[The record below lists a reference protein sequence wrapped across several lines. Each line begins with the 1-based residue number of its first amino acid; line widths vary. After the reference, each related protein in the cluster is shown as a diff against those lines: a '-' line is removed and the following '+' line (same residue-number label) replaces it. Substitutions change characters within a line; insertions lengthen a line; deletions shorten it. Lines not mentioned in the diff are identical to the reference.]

1 MHIGAS
7 ASTASAATS
16 ATSTPTIIV
25 ATPTPIFRG
34 IVTASASTSTVA
46 SLSTGT
52 LVMLIEVARA
62 KIVAKVHALVVQ
74 QLLGLLVRFLL
85 TPIILWLAVLRLIT
99 LEAKKSVCI
108 DVALHGVP
116 SMRDVQ
122 VRLELLLSL
131 ESNVALLAAGV
142 IRADEV
148 RAREVHLQLLVVV
161 VEHVAEVLAAQVA
174 R

>member
-34 IVTASASTSTVA
+34 IVSASASTSTVA

-108 DVALHGVP
+108 DVALHSVP
-116 SMRDVQ
+116 SMRDIQ
-122 VRLELLLSL
+122 MRLELLLSL
-131 ESNVALLAAGV
+131 ESDVALLSARV
-142 IRADEV
+142 VRADEV

>member
-1 MHIGAS
+1 
-7 ASTASAATS
+7 
-16 ATSTPTIIV
+16 
-25 ATPTPIFRG
+25 
-34 IVTASASTSTVA
+34 
-46 SLSTGT
+46 
-52 LVMLIEVARA
+52 MLIEVTRA
-62 KIVAKVHALVVQ
+62 KIVAKVYALVVQ

-85 TPIILWLAVLRLIT
+85 ILTPIILWLAILRLIT

-122 VRLELLLSL
+122 VRLELRLSL
-131 ESNVALLAAGV
+131 ESNVALLSAGV
-142 IRADEV
+142 VRADEV

-161 VEHVAEVLAAQVA
+161 VEHVAEVLATQVA

>member
-1 MHIGAS
+1 
-7 ASTASAATS
+7 
-16 ATSTPTIIV
+16 
-25 ATPTPIFRG
+25 
-34 IVTASASTSTVA
+34 
-46 SLSTGT
+46 
-52 LVMLIEVARA
+52 MLIEVARA

-108 DVALHGVP
+108 DVALHSVP

-122 VRLELLLSL
+122 VRLELRLGL
-131 ESNVALLAAGV
+131 ESDVALLAAGV
-142 IRADEV
+142 VRADEV